1 MEDQR
6 HRLQAQH
13 EKEIAKLQAKLT
25 RLEASR
31 DEAVRD
37 KSDTAKEILS
47 LKAEIRKDDGLATTW
62 TSG

>member
-1 MEDQR
+1 MDDQK

-13 EKEIAKLQAKLT
+13 EKDIAKLQAKVT

-37 KSDTAKEILS
+37 KSETAKEILS
-47 LKAEIRKDDGLATTW
+47 LKAEIREHRRCITR
-62 TSG
+62 